1 MYSDFCGSWLACDG
15 GGTFNITLTDPP
27 LSRASPLPQ
36 DLCRTQI
43 LYIPAPPVGAS
54 LLAMLLILLLLW
66 LLILI
71 CCPFPRGRTQALR
84 RGHRG
89 KDAAVAAPGHG
100 WPMAAGPPE
109 QCLRYGMP
117 SLGEAPNGGAK
128 PFWFLFGVWKKGLAV
143 KAKPPV
149 GVTAETDMYTIKI
162 PVGYQ
167 AAIAGKPAPTI

>member
-1 MYSDFCGSWLACDG
+1 MGIFPILMVCISVAAVTAAGGASRSRATGELTLGLLSGERQSGCTLIFCGSWLACDG

-54 LLAMLLILLLLW
+54 LLAMLLILLLLLLW

-100 WPMAAGPPE
+100 WPMAAGPRSNAFVMA
-109 QCLRYGMP
+109 CR
-117 SLGEAPNGGAK
+117 A
-128 PFWFLFGVWKKGLAV
+128 
-143 KAKPPV
+143 
-149 GVTAETDMYTIKI
+149 
-162 PVGYQ
+162 
-167 AAIAGKPAPTI
+167 